1 MNRIT
6 STAEIQNYVKVA
18 NTFSVHSANA
28 YEEVAFSN
36 HIEKYFDQD
45 FIDNILSLD
54 SDSGESDIM
63 EIAQKICMGMLVN
76 FAVLEWSKNGEV
88 QISDLGILR
97 TENSELKSAYANQI
111 KKLAESLLTNGNAYI
126 ARLIKLIENN
136 PDEFEGY
143 ENQPC
148 FINRNLLII
157 KTAMNFHQ
165 YQRLQ
170 NPHLL
175 FPVLTGPQK
184 KAIDFD
190 LSANF
195 PASLIIEF
203 IEGIPSDDPKRGDKM
218 AALEMVKRGLALL
231 TIYYGMKENLV
242 YVSAN
247 GVFQLEGVQETDQ
260 TPYKPPRDD
269 NFNASANFYKTNGE
283 QYFGKA
289 IDLLISAEIMPA
301 PAIYKPKNFIA

>member
-6 STAEIQNYVKVA
+6 STSVIQNYVKVA
-18 NTFSVHSANA
+18 NTFSVHSVNA

-36 HIEKYFDQD
+36 HIEKYFDQF

-54 SDSGESDIM
+54 VDSGESDIM

-76 FAVLEWSKNGEV
+76 FAMLEWSNNGEV

-97 TENSELKSAYANQI
+97 TENSESRTAYSNQI

-126 ARLIKLIENN
+126 ARLIKLIETNS
-136 PDEFEGY
+136 DEFEDF

-148 FINRNLLII
+148 FINRNLLVI
-157 KTAMNFHQ
+157 KTALNFHQ

-175 FPVLTGPQK
+175 FPVLIGSQK
-184 KAIDFD
+184 KAIDFE
-190 LSANF
+190 LTANF
-195 PASLIIEF
+195 PSSLINEF
-203 IEGIPSDDPKRGDKM
+203 INGVSNEDPKKAEKL
-218 AALEMVKRGLALL
+218 AALEFVKRGLSLL

-247 GVFQLEGVQETDQ
+247 GVYQLEGVEETDQ
-260 TPYKPPRDD
+260 TPYKPARDD
-269 NFNASANFYKTNGE
+269 NFHASANFYKTNGE

-289 IDLLISAEIMPA
+289 IDLLISSEVMPA
-301 PAIYKPKNFIA
+301 PVIYKPKNFIA